1 MPAPGFLFLALLLS
15 LAFTACGGD
24 GGGGAA
30 TAPPPP
36 SPLSWSDVPESATIQ
51 VGEKKETVL
60 SLSSA
65 VTATYTHSAS
75 TGNVTLAGQS
85 PRAGIYTLEITGVQ
99 AGETTVTVTAMAE
112 GYVTA
117 TATFPVTVEL
127 RPLAWTNLPTE
138 IELEVGD
145 QETVN
150 LQLNALVLPELQME
164 PSNTNVAVSAECV
177 LGACEMTVVGLAAG
191 ESVITVTATAEGYT
205 GATGEINVTVRLR
218 PLEWTNIPD
227 EVEVELSRQEMVRLR
242 LSREVLPE
250 FRVETSNDNVA
261 AHGEC
266 RVGECELIIAGID
279 AGETRVT
286 VIATAD
292 GYTEAREEIAVTV
305 TLRRLEWTDL
315 PDEIELDVGSEV
327 TARLRLSQPVRPDL
341 EVDVSNR
348 NVAAFAEC
356 RTGVCEL
363 TVEAL
368 FEGESVITLTAT
380 ADGYTEARGE
390 IAVTVTLRR
399 LEWTDL
405 PGEIELEVGSEVTAR
420 LRLSQPV
427 RPDLEVD
434 VSNRNVTAFAE
445 CRTGVCELT
454 VEALLEGESVITFTA
469 KADGYTEARGE
480 IAVTVTLRPL
490 EWTDLPDEIELDV
503 GSEVTA
509 RLRLS
514 QPVRPNLEVD
524 VSNRNVAAFA
534 ECRTGVCE
542 LTVEA
547 LFEGESVITLTA
559 TADGYTDATGEIEV
573 FVTDPFQLALWRE
586 LVFDGYDCPR
596 ADSTTRCTRLWGG
609 RAVEDRITSVL
620 PSQPNF
626 QILTTAR
633 FTFGTYR
640 FTPSDVETIKDA
652 IRDAVPQTTGERF
665 DGRIT
670 TSSTSL
676 RDQDGWVDIIP
687 IGNDFWED
695 GVGPCGA
702 ANVGARN
709 GTIIVNVDR
718 LDDCGLLP
726 VAMHEVG
733 HALGFFHVLDLGDY
747 MMSPFLSGIPPVFH
761 DDEQYHA
768 RLAWESG
775 RGARYTPDQRRRSL
789 ATLTPDAFSP
799 AFSPGGQK
807 TLEGLTWALALKEL
821 VQCRAR

>member
-1 MPAPGFLFLALLLS
+1 MPVPGFLFLALLLS
-15 LAFTACGGD
+15 LAFTACGED

-36 SPLSWSDVPESATIQ
+36 NPLSWSDVPESATIK
-51 VGEKKETVL
+51 VGEKKEIVL

-75 TGNVTLAGQS
+75 TENVTLAGQS

-99 AGETTVTVTAMAE
+99 AGETTVTVTAMAA
-112 GYVTA
+112 GYATA

-145 QETVN
+145 QEPVN
-150 LQLNALVLPELQME
+150 LQLNAFVLPELQME

-177 LGACEMTVVGLAAG
+177 PGACEVTVVGLAVG
-191 ESVITVTATAEGYT
+191 ESVITVTATAQGYT

-250 FRVETSNDNVA
+250 LRVETSNDNVA

-266 RVGECELIIAGID
+266 RVGECELIIAGIY

-286 VIATAD
+286 VI
-292 GYTEAREEIAVTV
+292 
-305 TLRRLEWTDL
+305 
-315 PDEIELDVGSEV
+315 
-327 TARLRLSQPVRPDL
+327 
-341 EVDVSNR
+341 
-348 NVAAFAEC
+348 
-356 RTGVCEL
+356 
-363 TVEAL
+363 
-368 FEGESVITLTAT
+368 AT

-390 IAVTVTLRR
+390 IAVTVTLRP
-399 LEWTDL
+399 LEWTEL
-405 PGEIELEVGSEVTAR
+405 PEEIELDVGSEVTAR

-469 KADGYTEARGE
+469 TADGYTEARGE

-490 EWTDLPDEIELDV
+490 EWTDLPGEIELDV

-514 QPVRPNLEVD
+514 QPVRPDLEVD
-524 VSNRNVAAFA
+524 VSNRNVAASA

-547 LFEGESVITLTA
+547 LLEGESVITFTA

-573 FVTDPFQLALWRE
+573 FVADPFQLALWRE

-596 ADSTTRCTRLWGG
+596 ADSTARCTRLWGG

-620 PSQPNF
+620 SSQPNF
-626 QILTTAR
+626 HILTTAR
-633 FTFGTYR
+633 LTVGTYR
-640 FTPSDVETIKDA
+640 FTRSHVETIKDA

-687 IGNDFWED
+687 IGNDWWQD
-695 GVGPCGA
+695 GVGPCGTA
-702 ANVGARN
+702 SVGARN
-709 GTIIVNVDR
+709 GTILVNVDR
-718 LDDCGLLP
+718 LDDCDLVPL
-726 VAMHEVG
+726 AMHEVG

-761 DDEQYHA
+761 DDEQYHG
-768 RLAWESG
+768 RLAWELG
-775 RGARYTPDQRRRSL
+775 RGARYTPDPRRRSL
-789 ATLTPDAFSP
+789 ATLTTDAFSP

-807 TLEGLTWALALKEL
+807 TLEGLTRALALREL

>member
-1 MPAPGFLFLALLLS
+1 MPVPRFLFLALLLS
-15 LAFTACGGD
+15 LALTACGEG
-24 GGGGAA
+24 GGGGAP

-36 SPLSWSDVPESATIQ
+36 NPLSWSDVPESATIK
-51 VGEKKETVL
+51 VGEKKEIVL

-75 TGNVTLAGQS
+75 TENVTLAGQS

-99 AGETTVTVTAMAE
+99 AGETTVTVTAMAG
-112 GYVTA
+112 GYATA
-117 TATFPVTVEL
+117 TAIFPVTVEL

-150 LQLNALVLPELQME
+150 LQLNAFVLPELQME
-164 PSNTNVAVSAECV
+164 PSNTNVAVSAECA

-205 GATGEINVTVRLR
+205 GATGEINVTVTLR
-218 PLEWTNIPD
+218 PLEWTNVPD
-227 EVEVELSRQEMVRLR
+227 EVEVELSRQEMIRLR

-250 FRVETSNDNVA
+250 LRVETSNDNVA

-266 RVGECELIIAGID
+266 RVGECELIIAGIE

-286 VIATAD
+286 VIAT
-292 GYTEAREEIAVTV
+292 
-305 TLRRLEWTDL
+305 
-315 PDEIELDVGSEV
+315 
-327 TARLRLSQPVRPDL
+327 
-341 EVDVSNR
+341 
-348 NVAAFAEC
+348 
-356 RTGVCEL
+356 
-363 TVEAL
+363 
-368 FEGESVITLTAT
+368 
-380 ADGYTEARGE
+380 
-390 IAVTVTLRR
+390 
-399 LEWTDL
+399 
-405 PGEIELEVGSEVTAR
+405 
-420 LRLSQPV
+420 
-427 RPDLEVD
+427 
-434 VSNRNVTAFAE
+434 
-445 CRTGVCELT
+445 
-454 VEALLEGESVITFTA
+454 
-469 KADGYTEARGE
+469 ADGYTEARGE

-490 EWTDLPDEIELDV
+490 EWTDLPDEIELEV
-503 GSEVTA
+503 GREVTA
-509 RLRLS
+509 ALRLG

-542 LTVEA
+542 LTVEG
-547 LFEGESVITLTA
+547 LFEGESVIALTA
-559 TADGYTDATGEIEV
+559 TADGYTEARGEIAVTVTLRPLEWTDLPDEIELEVGSEVTAALRLSQSVRPNLEVDVSNRNVAAFAECRTGVCELTVEGLFEGESVIALTATADGYTEARGEIEV

-586 LVFDGYDCPR
+586 LVFDAYDCPR
-596 ADSTTRCTRLWGG
+596 DDSTARCTRLWGE

-626 QILTTAR
+626 HIRTTAR

-640 FTPSDVETIKDA
+640 FTRSHVETIEDA
-652 IRDAVPQTTGERF
+652 IRDAVPQTTGKRF
-665 DGRIT
+665 DGRVT

-687 IGNDFWED
+687 IGSDFWED

-709 GTIIVNVDR
+709 GTIIINVDR
-718 LDDCGLLP
+718 LDDCDLLP
-726 VAMHEVG
+726 LAMHEVG

-747 MMSPFLSGIPPVFH
+747 IMSPFLSGIPPVFH

-768 RLAWESG
+768 RLAWELG
-775 RGARYTPDQRRRSL
+775 RGERYTPDPRRRSL
-789 ATLTPDAFSP
+789 ATLTMDAV
-799 AFSPGGQK
+799 SPGGQK
-807 TLEGLTWALALKEL
+807 TLDGLGRALALREV

>member
-1 MPAPGFLFLALLLS
+1 MPSPVPRFLFLALLLW

-24 GGGGAA
+24 GGGGAP
-30 TAPPPP
+30 TGPPPP
-36 SPLSWSDVPESATIQ
+36 NPLSWNDVPESATIK
-51 VGEKKETVL
+51 VGEKKEIVL

-75 TGNVTLAGQS
+75 TENVTLAGQS

-112 GYVTA
+112 GYATA

-145 QETVN
+145 QEPVN
-150 LQLNALVLPELQME
+150 LQLNAFVLPELQME

-177 LGACEMTVVGLAAG
+177 LGACEMTVVGLAVG
-191 ESVITVTATAEGYT
+191 ESVVTVTATAEGYT
-205 GATGEINVTVRLR
+205 GATGEVN
-218 PLEWTNIPD
+218 
-227 EVEVELSRQEMVRLR
+227 
-242 LSREVLPE
+242 
-250 FRVETSNDNVA
+250 
-261 AHGEC
+261 
-266 RVGECELIIAGID
+266 
-279 AGETRVT
+279 
-286 VIATAD
+286 
-292 GYTEAREEIAVTV
+292 
-305 TLRRLEWTDL
+305 
-315 PDEIELDVGSEV
+315 
-327 TARLRLSQPVRPDL
+327 
-341 EVDVSNR
+341 
-348 NVAAFAEC
+348 
-356 RTGVCEL
+356 
-363 TVEAL
+363 
-368 FEGESVITLTAT
+368 
-380 ADGYTEARGE
+380 
-390 IAVTVTLRR
+390 
-399 LEWTDL
+399 
-405 PGEIELEVGSEVTAR
+405 
-420 LRLSQPV
+420 
-427 RPDLEVD
+427 
-434 VSNRNVTAFAE
+434 
-445 CRTGVCELT
+445 
-454 VEALLEGESVITFTA
+454 
-469 KADGYTEARGE
+469 
-480 IAVTVTLRPL
+480 VTVTLRPL
-490 EWTDLPDEIELDV
+490 EWTDLPDEIELEV
-503 GSEVTA
+503 GSEETA

-596 ADSTTRCTRLWGG
+596 ADSTARCTRLWGG

-626 QILTTAR
+626 HILTTAR
-633 FTFGTYR
+633 LTVGTYR
-640 FTPSDVETIKDA
+640 FTRSHVQTIEDA

-670 TSSTSL
+670 TSSTSF

-687 IGNDFWED
+687 VGNDFWE
-695 GVGPCGA
+695 GEGGPCGA
-702 ANVGARN
+702 ASVGARN
-709 GTIIVNVDR
+709 GTILVNVDR
-718 LDDCGLLP
+718 LDDCDLLS

-747 MMSPFLSGIPPVFH
+747 IMSPFLSGIPPVFH

-775 RGARYTPDQRRRSL
+775 RGARYTPDPRRRSR
-789 ATLTPDAFSP
+789 ATLTTDAFSP
-799 AFSPGGQK
+799 AFSSAFSSGGQK
-807 TLEGLTWALALKEL
+807 TLEGLTRALALGEM

>member
-1 MPAPGFLFLALLLS
+1 MPVPRFLFLALLLS
-15 LAFTACGGD
+15 LALTACGEG
-24 GGGGAA
+24 GGGGAP

-36 SPLSWSDVPESATIQ
+36 NPLSWSDVPESATIK
-51 VGEKKETVL
+51 VGEKKEIVL

-75 TGNVTLAGQS
+75 TENVTLAGQS

-99 AGETTVTVTAMAE
+99 AGETTVTVTAMAG
-112 GYVTA
+112 GYATA

-138 IELEVGD
+138 IALEVGD
-145 QETVN
+145 QQTVN
-150 LQLNALVLPELQME
+150 VPLNAFVLPELQME
-164 PSNTNVAVSAECV
+164 PSNPNVAVSAECA

-227 EVEVELSRQEMVRLR
+227 EVEVELSRQERVRLR

-250 FRVETSNDNVA
+250 LRVETSNDNVA

-266 RVGECELIIAGID
+266 RVGECELIIAGIE

-286 VIATAD
+286 VIAT
-292 GYTEAREEIAVTV
+292 V
-305 TLRRLEWTDL
+305 
-315 PDEIELDVGSEV
+315 
-327 TARLRLSQPVRPDL
+327 
-341 EVDVSNR
+341 
-348 NVAAFAEC
+348 
-356 RTGVCEL
+356 
-363 TVEAL
+363 
-368 FEGESVITLTAT
+368 
-380 ADGYTEARGE
+380 DGYTEARGE
-390 IAVTVTLRR
+390 I
-399 LEWTDL
+399 D
-405 PGEIELEVGSEVTAR
+405 
-420 LRLSQPV
+420 
-427 RPDLEVD
+427 
-434 VSNRNVTAFAE
+434 
-445 CRTGVCELT
+445 
-454 VEALLEGESVITFTA
+454 
-469 KADGYTEARGE
+469 
-480 IAVTVTLRPL
+480 VTVTLRPL
-490 EWTDLPDEIELDV
+490 EWTDLPDEIELEV

-509 RLRLS
+509 ALRLS
-514 QPVRPNLEVD
+514 QSVRPNLEVD

-542 LTVEA
+542 LTVEGLFEGESVITLTA
-547 LFEGESVITLTA
+547 TADGYTEARGEIEVTVTLRPLEWTDLPDEIELEVGSEVTAALRLGQPVRPNLEVDVSNRNVAAFAECRTGGCELTVEGLFEGESVITLTA

-596 ADSTTRCTRLWGG
+596 HDSTARCTRIWGE

-620 PSQPNF
+620 PSQPDF
-626 QILTTAR
+626 HILTTAR
-633 FTFGTYR
+633 LTFGTYR
-640 FTPSDVETIKDA
+640 FTRSDVETIEDA

-687 IGNDFWED
+687 IGSDFWED
-695 GVGPCGA
+695 GVGPCGGA
-702 ANVGARN
+702 DVGARN
-709 GTIIVNVDR
+709 GTIVINVDR
-718 LDDCGLLP
+718 LDDCDLLP

-747 MMSPFLSGIPPVFH
+747 IMSPVLSGIPPVFH
-761 DDEQYHA
+761 DEEQYHA
-768 RLAWESG
+768 RLAWELG
-775 RGARYTPDQRRRSL
+775 RGERYTPDPRRRSL
-789 ATLTPDAFSP
+789 ATQTTD

-807 TLEGLTWALALKEL
+807 TLEGLGRALALREI

>member
-1 MPAPGFLFLALLLS
+1 MPVPRFLFLALLLS
-15 LAFTACGGD
+15 LALTACGEG
-24 GGGGAA
+24 GGGGAP

-36 SPLSWSDVPESATIQ
+36 NPLSWSDVPESATIK
-51 VGEKKETVL
+51 VGEKKEIVL

-75 TGNVTLAGQS
+75 TENVTLAGQS

-99 AGETTVTVTAMAE
+99 AGETTVTVTAMAG
-112 GYVTA
+112 GYATA

-145 QETVN
+145 QQTVN
-150 LQLNALVLPELQME
+150 VPLNAFVLPELQME
-164 PSNTNVAVSAECV
+164 PSNPNVAVSAECA

-205 GATGEINVTVRLR
+205 GATGEINVTVTLR
-218 PLEWTNIPD
+218 PLEWTNVPD
-227 EVEVELSRQEMVRLR
+227 EVEVELSRQEMIRLR

-250 FRVETSNDNVA
+250 LRVETSNDNVA

-266 RVGECELIIAGID
+266 RVGECELIIAGIE

-292 GYTEAREEIAVTV
+292 GYTEARGEIEVTV
-305 TLRRLEWTDL
+305 TLRPLEWTDL
-315 PDEIELDVGSEV
+315 PDEIELEVGSEV
-327 TARLRLSQPVRPDL
+327 TAALRLSQSVRPNL

-356 RTGVCEL
+356 RAGVCEL

-390 IAVTVTLRR
+390 I
-399 LEWTDL
+399 E
-405 PGEIELEVGSEVTAR
+405 
-420 LRLSQPV
+420 
-427 RPDLEVD
+427 
-434 VSNRNVTAFAE
+434 
-445 CRTGVCELT
+445 
-454 VEALLEGESVITFTA
+454 
-469 KADGYTEARGE
+469 
-480 IAVTVTLRPL
+480 VTVTLRPL
-490 EWTDLPDEIELDV
+490 EWTDLPDEIELEV

-509 RLRLS
+509 ALRLS
-514 QPVRPNLEVD
+514 QSVRPNLEVD

-534 ECRTGVCE
+534 ECRAGVCE

-586 LVFDGYDCPR
+586 LVFDAYDCPR
-596 ADSTTRCTRLWGG
+596 DDSTARCTRLWGE

-626 QILTTAR
+626 HIRTTAR

-640 FTPSDVETIKDA
+640 FTRSHVETIEDA

-665 DGRIT
+665 DGRVT

-687 IGNDFWED
+687 IGSDFWED

-709 GTIIVNVDR
+709 GTIIINVDR
-718 LDDCGLLP
+718 LDDCDLLP
-726 VAMHEVG
+726 LAMHEVG

-747 MMSPFLSGIPPVFH
+747 IMSPILSGIPPVFH
-761 DDEQYHA
+761 DEEQYHA
-768 RLAWESG
+768 RLAWELG
-775 RGARYTPDQRRRSL
+775 RGERYTPDPRRRSL
-789 ATLTPDAFSP
+789 ATLTMDAV
-799 AFSPGGQK
+799 SPGGQK
-807 TLEGLTWALALKEL
+807 TLDGLGRALALREV

>member
-1 MPAPGFLFLALLLS
+1 MPVPRFLFLALLLS
-15 LAFTACGGD
+15 LALTACGEG
-24 GGGGAA
+24 GGGGAP

-36 SPLSWSDVPESATIQ
+36 NPLSWSDVPESATIK
-51 VGEKKETVL
+51 VGEKKEIVL

-75 TGNVTLAGQS
+75 TENVTLAGQS

-99 AGETTVTVTAMAE
+99 AGETTVTVTAMAG
-112 GYVTA
+112 GYATA

-138 IELEVGD
+138 IALEVGD
-145 QETVN
+145 QQTVN
-150 LQLNALVLPELQME
+150 VPLNAFVLPELQME
-164 PSNTNVAVSAECV
+164 PSNPNVAVSAECA

-227 EVEVELSRQEMVRLR
+227 EVEVELSRQERVRLR

-250 FRVETSNDNVA
+250 LRVETSNDNVA

-266 RVGECELIIAGID
+266 RVGECELIIAGIE

-286 VIATAD
+286 VIAT
-292 GYTEAREEIAVTV
+292 V
-305 TLRRLEWTDL
+305 
-315 PDEIELDVGSEV
+315 
-327 TARLRLSQPVRPDL
+327 
-341 EVDVSNR
+341 
-348 NVAAFAEC
+348 
-356 RTGVCEL
+356 
-363 TVEAL
+363 
-368 FEGESVITLTAT
+368 
-380 ADGYTEARGE
+380 DGYTEARGE
-390 IAVTVTLRR
+390 I
-399 LEWTDL
+399 D
-405 PGEIELEVGSEVTAR
+405 
-420 LRLSQPV
+420 
-427 RPDLEVD
+427 
-434 VSNRNVTAFAE
+434 
-445 CRTGVCELT
+445 
-454 VEALLEGESVITFTA
+454 
-469 KADGYTEARGE
+469 
-480 IAVTVTLRPL
+480 VTVTLRPL
-490 EWTDLPDEIELDV
+490 EWTDLPDEIELEV

-509 RLRLS
+509 ALRLS
-514 QPVRPNLEVD
+514 QSVRPNLEVD

-542 LTVEA
+542 LTVEGLFEGESVITLTA
-547 LFEGESVITLTA
+547 TADGYTEARGEIEVTVTLRPLEWTDLPDEIELEVGSEVTAALRLGQPVRPNLEVDVSNRNVAAFAECRTGGCELTVEGLFEGESVITLTA

-596 ADSTTRCTRLWGG
+596 HDSTARCTRIWGE

-620 PSQPNF
+620 PSQPDF
-626 QILTTAR
+626 HILTTAR
-633 FTFGTYR
+633 LTFGTYR
-640 FTPSDVETIKDA
+640 FTRSDVETIEDA

-687 IGNDFWED
+687 IGSDFWED
-695 GVGPCGA
+695 GVGPCGGA
-702 ANVGARN
+702 DVGARN
-709 GTIIVNVDR
+709 GTIVINVDR
-718 LDDCGLLP
+718 LEDCDLLP

-747 MMSPFLSGIPPVFH
+747 IMSPALSGIPPVFH
-761 DDEQYHA
+761 DEEQYHA
-768 RLAWESG
+768 RLAWELG
-775 RGARYTPDQRRRSL
+775 RGARYTPDPRRRSL
-789 ATLTPDAFSP
+789 ATLTTD

-807 TLEGLTWALALKEL
+807 TLDGLGRALARREI

>member
-1 MPAPGFLFLALLLS
+1 MPVPGFRFLALLLS
-15 LAFTACGGD
+15 LAFTACGED

-36 SPLSWSDVPESATIQ
+36 NPLSWSDVPESATIK
-51 VGEKKETVL
+51 VGEKKEIVL

-65 VTATYTHSAS
+65 VAATYTHSAG
-75 TGNVTLAGQS
+75 TENVTLAGQS

-99 AGETTVTVTAMAE
+99 AGETTVTVTAMAA

-145 QETVN
+145 QEPVN
-150 LQLNALVLPELQME
+150 LQLNAFVLPELQME
-164 PSNTNVAVSAECV
+164 PSNANVAVSAECV
-177 LGACEMTVVGLAAG
+177 PGACEVTVVGLAVG

-250 FRVETSNDNVA
+250 LRVETSNDNVA

-266 RVGECELIIAGID
+266 RVGECELIIAGIY
-279 AGETRVT
+279 AGKTRVT

-292 GYTEAREEIAVTV
+292 GYTEARGEIAVTV
-305 TLRRLEWTDL
+305 TLRPLEWTEL

-348 NVAAFAEC
+348 NVAASAEC

-368 FEGESVITLTAT
+368 LEGESVITLTAT

-390 IAVTVTLRR
+390 IAVTVTLRP

-405 PGEIELEVGSEVTAR
+405 PGEIELDVGSEVTAR

-434 VSNRNVTAFAE
+434 VSNRNVAASAE

-469 KADGYTEARGE
+469 
-480 IAVTVTLRPL
+480 
-490 EWTDLPDEIELDV
+490 
-503 GSEVTA
+503 
-509 RLRLS
+509 
-514 QPVRPNLEVD
+514 
-524 VSNRNVAAFA
+524 
-534 ECRTGVCE
+534 
-542 LTVEA
+542 
-547 LFEGESVITLTA
+547 

-573 FVTDPFQLALWRE
+573 FVADPFQLALWRE

-596 ADSTTRCTRLWGG
+596 ADSTARCTRLWGG

-620 PSQPNF
+620 SSQPNF
-626 QILTTAR
+626 HILTTAR
-633 FTFGTYR
+633 LTVGTYR
-640 FTPSDVETIKDA
+640 FTRSHVETIKDA

-670 TSSTSL
+670 TSSTGF

-687 IGNDFWED
+687 IGNDWWED

-702 ANVGARN
+702 ASVGARN
-709 GTIIVNVDR
+709 GTILVNVDR
-718 LDDCGLLP
+718 LDDCDPLP

-747 MMSPFLSGIPPVFH
+747 IMSPFLSGIPPVFH
-761 DDEQYHA
+761 DDEQYHG
-768 RLAWESG
+768 RLAWELG
-775 RGARYTPDQRRRSL
+775 RGARYTPDPRRRSL
-789 ATLTPDAFSP
+789 ATLTTDAFSP

-807 TLEGLTWALALKEL
+807 TLEGLTRALALREL